1 MLIGAVPARL
11 DFMCLQDVFHLR
23 AERRLLSRLA
33 PNLGPVSYDVAHSAC
48 SPGYT

>member
-1 MLIGAVPARL
+1 
-11 DFMCLQDVFHLR
+11 MCLQDVFHLR
-23 AERRLLSRLA
+23 AERRLLSHLA